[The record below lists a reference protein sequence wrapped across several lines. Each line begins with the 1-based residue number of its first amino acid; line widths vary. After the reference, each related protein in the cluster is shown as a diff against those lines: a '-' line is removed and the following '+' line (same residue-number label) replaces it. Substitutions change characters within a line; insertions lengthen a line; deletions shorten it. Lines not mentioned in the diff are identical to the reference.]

1 MSFLPL
7 EQIKDAQAVFRSVLF
22 ISRDEQHQTKET
34 EDISSATELA
44 RDKERAPL
52 EVFRKTLY
60 RVISVEEEAGG
71 WTEEE
76 ERGENARY
84 SLILKEERGLQTER
98 RWLVGEWEMGGGGVA
113 CERSCSLIGQP
124 STVALE

>member
-1 MSFLPL
+1 M
-7 EQIKDAQAVFRSVLF
+7 
-22 ISRDEQHQTKET
+22 
-34 EDISSATELA
+34 
-44 RDKERAPL
+44 
-52 EVFRKTLY
+52 FRKTLY

-98 RWLVGEWEMGGGGVA
+98 RWLVGEWEMGSGGVA